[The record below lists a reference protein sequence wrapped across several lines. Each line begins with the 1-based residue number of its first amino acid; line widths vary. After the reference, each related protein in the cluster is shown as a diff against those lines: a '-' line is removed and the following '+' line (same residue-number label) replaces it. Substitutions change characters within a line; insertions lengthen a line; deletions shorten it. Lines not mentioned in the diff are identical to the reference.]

1 MARET
6 AQDRGRFVVI
16 DGVDGCGK
24 TTQARRLCAA
34 LVEAG
39 RPAPL
44 HLREPGSTVLGERLR
59 KILLG
64 EELELGVQVQSLLF
78 TAARRQTLDELVE
91 PALSQGRDVVCERF
105 HPSTFAYQAVAGG
118 DDEEAVLQLLERWA
132 GDPTPDVVILLSID
146 PEAAAQRRATRA
158 VDEGGTS
165 DRFEAQGLD
174 FQREV
179 QAGMERYAERAP
191 HAGRIVRVDG
201 DRREDE
207 VATSILEEVR
217 RAL

>member
-1 MARET
+1 MAQE
-6 AQDRGRFVVI
+6 RGRFVVI

-24 TTQARRLCAA
+24 TTQAKRLCRA
-34 LVEAG
+34 LVDAG
-39 RPAPL
+39 RPEPL
-44 HLREPGSTVLGERLR
+44 HLREPGSTRLGERLR
-59 KILLG
+59 EILLG
-64 EELELGVQVQSLLF
+64 KELELGAQVQSLLF

-118 DDEEAVLQLLERWA
+118 DDEEAVLELLGGWA
-132 GDPTPDVVILLSID
+132 GEPAPDLVILLSID
-146 PEAAAQRRATRA
+146 PEAAARRRVQRAG
-158 VDEGGTS
+158 EGGGAS
-165 DRFEAQGLD
+165 DRFEAQGID

-191 HAGRIVRVDG
+191 HTERVVHVDG
-201 DRREDE
+201 DRDEDA
-207 VATSILEEVR
+207 VAASILAEVN